1 MTKQA
6 DKEEAAG
13 AAKDKPQGF
22 KIGDLGRP
30 GMTAPKAPVNP
41 RKKDDLQPESYSLGF
56 ARIEGILERED
67 PVTVGASLNKLL
79 QDLEAWQQSRSSNKD
94 KLAAK
99 KAMAAVER
107 AVDLM
112 DYLYQTK
119 EALEAEAKGG

>member
-6 DKEEAAG
+6 DKE
-13 AAKDKPQGF
+13 KPQEF
-22 KIGDLGRP
+22 KIGDRSRR
-30 GMTAPKAPVNP
+30 GMSPPAQSPTRRNTGSEP
-41 RKKDDLQPESYSLGF
+41 DGYSLGF
-56 ARIEGILERED
+56 ARIEGILEKED
-67 PVTVGASLNKLL
+67 PVAVGAGLNKIL
-79 QDLEAWQQSRSSNKD
+79 QDLEAFQSGKSSNKE

-119 EALEAEAKGG
+119 SALEAETQSK